1 MLYPVMNESRS
12 LIDLSG
18 LWKVQVEKDGVN
30 IDPAKPLQETIL
42 IAVPGSLND
51 QVVDEEV
58 RNHVGNFWYETEFV
72 IPSSIWNERKV
83 IRFASVTHQATVF
96 INGQKVAEHIGGF
109 TPFEVEIDSYIQLG
123 INNLKV
129 CVSNILNETTL
140 PCGVYKEINGKKSV
154 LPQFDFYNYCGIHR
168 PVKLYS
174 TNQTHIN
181 DIVIDYDFKNGVTN
195 VNPAISI
202 IGSYDK
208 IAIEIIDED
217 NNVISKSNQL
227 NGDLVIPVTHLWQP
241 LHAYLYKLKVSLFD
255 GNDSLLDTYTEEF
268 GVRTIK
274 IENNKFYINDKE
286 FYFKGFGKHEDFPVL
301 GKGFNYAVAN
311 LDKNLMKWLGAN
323 SFRTSHYPYSEE
335 EIRLADR
342 EGIVIIDEVP
352 GVGLFNYF
360 HVDVN
365 LNTGTAN
372 TWEIL
377 RTQENHK
384 KVIQELV
391 TRDKN
396 HACVVMWAVANEP
409 ASHQEGAGDYF
420 RPLVELTKQLDHQ
433 KRPVVIPNIVN
444 ATPELDQV
452 TEFVDVIC
460 LNRYYGWYI
469 QHGNL
474 DLAIEGLRAELKKW
488 HEKYPDKPI
497 MFSEFGADTI
507 SGLHSLYRTPYSE
520 EFQIDFYKRN
530 FEVLDEL
537 DYIVGEHLWNFADFE
552 TAANIRRIDGNK
564 KGIFTRDRRPK
575 SIAFELKR
583 RWEKL

>member
-1 MLYPVMNESRS
+1 MLYPIMNETRS

-18 LWKVQVEKDGVN
+18 LWKVQIEKQGTN
-30 IDPAKPLQETIL
+30 IDPCKPLQDTIL
-42 IAVPGSLND
+42 IAVPASLND
-51 QVVDEEV
+51 QVIDEEI
-58 RNHVGNFWYETEFV
+58 RNHVGNFWYETEFTL
-72 IPSSIWNERKV
+72 PSSIFNERKV
-83 IRFASVTHQATVF
+83 IRFASVTHKAIVF
-96 INGQKVAEHIGGF
+96 INGEKVAEHIGGF
-109 TPFEVEIDSYIQLG
+109 TPFEVEIDAYVKLG

-129 CVSNILNETTL
+129 CVSNILDESTL
-140 PCGVYKEINGKKSV
+140 PCGFYQEINGKPYV
-154 LPQFDFYNYCGIHR
+154 TPRFDFFNYCGIHR
-168 PVKLYS
+168 PVKLYTTS
-174 TNQTHIN
+174 HTHIDDIIIHYDYKDGETSVTPEVAITGEYDKVTIEIVDENN
-181 DIVIDYDFKNGVTN
+181 DIIAKANSLN
-195 VNPAISI
+195 ESLLIS
-202 IGSYDK
+202 D
-208 IAIEIIDED
+208 
-217 NNVISKSNQL
+217 
-227 NGDLVIPVTHLWQP
+227 THLWQP
-241 LHAYLYKLKVSLFD
+241 LQAYLYKLRVSLYNAK
-255 GNDSLLDTYTEEF
+255 GNFLDTYTEEF

-274 IENNKFYINDKE
+274 IENNKLYINDKE

-301 GKGFNYAVAN
+301 GKGFSYAVTN

-335 EIRLADR
+335 EMRLADR
-342 EGIVIIDEVP
+342 EGIVVIDEVP
-352 GVGLFNYF
+352 GVGLFTNF

-365 LNTGTAN
+365 LNTNTKN
-372 TWEIL
+372 TWQTL
-377 RTQENHK
+377 QTHDNHK
-384 KVIQELV
+384 SVIEELV
-391 TRDKN
+391 KRDKN
-396 HACVVMWAVANEP
+396 HACVVMWAIANEP
-409 ASHQEGAGDYF
+409 ASHQEGAGQYF
-420 RPLVELTKQLDHQ
+420 KPLVELTKKLDHQ

-452 TEFVDVIC
+452 TEFVDIIC

-474 DLAIEGLRAELKKW
+474 DLAIEGLRNELKKW

-520 EFQIDFYKRN
+520 EFQIDFYRRN